1 MAVLVPNPPVLLMVL
16 AKWSSSS
23 AMVGV
28 DSVPRR
34 ERGMWDEDT
43 AAEGDLEAWDNQG
56 VAKDAG
62 ISAGF

>member
-1 MAVLVPNPPVLLMVL
+1 
-16 AKWSSSS
+16 
-23 AMVGV
+23 MVGV